1 MNKFDYFLL
10 VRCLYKIKNN
20 TRSLG
25 DMEFLLHNYLSM
37 RPCIILIL
45 YINIYMLWFK
55 FILGLKFFELV
66 SFYLPL
72 FQIMEMNTQQK
83 KIKIEPVLKI
93 LHQN

>member
-1 MNKFDYFLL
+1 MIQDRLEIWNF
-10 VRCLYKIKNN
+10 
-20 TRSLG
+20 S
-25 DMEFLLHNYLSM
+25 
-37 RPCIILIL
+37 CIIISVCAHVLFS
-45 YINIYMLWFK
+45 YINIYMLGFK

-83 KIKIEPVLKI
+83 KIKIELVLKI